1 VLLELGVT
9 HGHHVV
15 LLEVVFA
22 DFVCD
27 QIGIGFLVMPEA
39 LPFGHGWPPQLCA
52 QV

>member
-15 LLEVVFA
+15 LLEVVLA

-27 QIGIGFLVMPEA
+27 QVGIGFFVMPEA
-39 LPFGHGWPPQLCA
+39 TSFGHGRSPQLCA